1 MMKRAIFLLFSIA
14 LLTSCSS
21 DDDTVSTSFESAIL
35 VDDVPFVPTRATVS
49 ESEGDFPNESG
60 LVFSFQK
67 ESQASSIDESIVVR
81 ISYPTVSS
89 NAPNG
94 VYDFGVGVIGEMM
107 FAQGS
112 YIKDMEFYSLAG
124 YTVQVTKLGNKS
136 YRIDFQNIQAVKPFT
151 GEMVIISGY
160 FEGEMQ

>member
-1 MMKRAIFLLFSIA
+1 MKKVVFFLFSVL

-21 DDDTVSTSFESAIL
+21 GDDSVSTSFESTIFIDNVA
-35 VDDVPFVPTRATVS
+35 FVPTRVTVS
-49 ESEGDFPNESG
+49 ESEGNFPNESG
-60 LVFSFQK
+60 LVFAFQK
-67 ESQASSIDESIVVR
+67 GSQPTSVDESIVVR

-94 VYDFGVGVIGEMM
+94 VYDFGAGVIGEVM

-112 YIKDMEFYSLAG
+112 YMNGAEFYSLAG

-136 YRIDFQNIQAVKPFT
+136 YRIDFQNIQAVKPFSD
-151 GEMVIISGY
+151 EIIIISGY
-160 FEGEMQ
+160 FEGAMQ